1 MYIIYI
7 NLTYLLFKYMANVI
21 LNFNEA
27 GVSDGDLQNKSK
39 NDW

>member
-1 MYIIYI
+1 MYIIYKSD
-7 NLTYLLFKYMANVI
+7 LSFKYMANVI